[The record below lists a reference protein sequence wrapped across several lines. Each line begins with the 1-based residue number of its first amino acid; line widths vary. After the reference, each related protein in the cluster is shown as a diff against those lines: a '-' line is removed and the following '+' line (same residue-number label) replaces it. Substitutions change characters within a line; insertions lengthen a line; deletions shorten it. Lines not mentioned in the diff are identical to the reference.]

1 MIPSTVQT
9 MATWSNW
16 VALADA
22 DAPRLLGVY
31 LAKQG
36 PGGRLVY
43 VGSGGERRGKGI
55 RGRLEVYASLGGLA
69 TGLGRAVF
77 DHALADLDWVRERTA
92 RIEAGHP
99 EPALEWGRAAMEWA
113 DVHICWTNTEDE
125 AAARHLEK
133 RIIRTLD
140 GSGLW
145 NR

>member
-9 MATWSNW
+9 MANWSDW

-22 DAPRLLGVY
+22 DAPRLPGVY

-36 PGGRLVY
+36 PDGRKVY
-43 VGSGGERRGKGI
+43 VGYGGERRGEGI
-55 RGRLEVYASLGGLA
+55 RGRLDMYIRLGGLA

-77 DHALADLDWVRERTA
+77 DRALADLDWMRERTA
-92 RIEAGHP
+92 RIEAGRP
-99 EPALEWGRAAMEWA
+99 DIALEWGRAAMEWA
-113 DVHICWTNTEDE
+113 DVHICWTNTVDGT
-125 AAARHLEK
+125 AARQLEK
-133 RIIRTLD
+133 RIIRSLE